1 MHFCSLPGVILFT
14 ISFTHPPACY
24 FFFFLTIPHGKL
36 EDLDEAPTEN
46 KRPDESVSE
55 TPDSTKDGRGR
66 RLAAWL
72 KTKPRA
78 ELQSIRLGSRPADLT
93 ETVQLSNWRPKRSL
107 KRSTSLDALT
117 PLLLLEDQ
125 VLDPGHK

>member
-1 MHFCSLPGVILFT
+1 M
-14 ISFTHPPACY
+14 
-24 FFFFLTIPHGKL
+24 TIPQGKL
-36 EDLDEAPTEN
+36 EDLDEAPTEHEH
-46 KRPDESVSE
+46 PDVSVSE
-55 TPDSTKDGRGR
+55 TPDSTKDGRGK

-78 ELQSIRLGSRPADLT
+78 ELQGIRLGSRPAVA

-107 KRSTSLDALT
+107 KRSSSLDALT

-125 VLDPGHK
+125 ALDPGHK